1 MTACLM
7 IVSLIGA
14 SLSIAFGV
22 ARLGTWLIDLRE
34 QCASRAIR
42 EAAAIAQARAEFLPT
57 PSRLRHLELEASKAG
72 DLLGA
77 ARYAEFAEAH
87 RG

>member
-1 MTACLM
+1 M
-7 IVSLIGA
+7 IVCLIGA
-14 SLSIAFGV
+14 SLCIAFGV
-22 ARLGTWLIDLRE
+22 VRLGTWLIDLRE
-34 QCASRAIR
+34 HHASRAIR

-57 PSRLRHLELEASKAG
+57 PSRLRHLEVEASKSG

-77 ARYAEFAEAH
+77 ARYAELAEAH